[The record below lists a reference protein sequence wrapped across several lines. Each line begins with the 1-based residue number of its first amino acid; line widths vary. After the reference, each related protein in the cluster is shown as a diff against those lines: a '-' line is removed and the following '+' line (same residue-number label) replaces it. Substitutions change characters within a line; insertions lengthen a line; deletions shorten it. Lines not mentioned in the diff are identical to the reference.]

1 MTLEGLFEP
10 TVMFFGLTNFPATFQ
25 TMINEILQNL
35 INTREVVIFIDDII
49 VGTKEEKGHDEIV
62 EEVVKR
68 LVENNLYI
76 KPEKCKQKVREI
88 RFLGVVIKLEE
99 IKIKEEKIK
108 RVLDWPASKGVKDIQ
123 KFLELANY
131 YWQFIKDFVS
141 IARPLYDLVKKD
153 QKWDWI
159 GEQEKTFKKLK
170 ERFTKGLVLAAPD
183 LDKKK

>member
-1 MTLEGLFEP
+1 VAFITLEGLFEP

-49 VGTKEEKGHDEIV
+49 VGTKEEEGHDEIV

-76 KPEKCKQKVREI
+76 KPEKCKWKVREI

-108 RVLDWPASKGVKDIQ
+108 RVLDWPASKGVKDI
-123 KFLELANY
+123 
-131 YWQFIKDFVS
+131 
-141 IARPLYDLVKKD
+141 
-153 QKWDWI
+153 
-159 GEQEKTFKKLK
+159 
-170 ERFTKGLVLAAPD
+170 
-183 LDKKK
+183 